1 LWHIVYLPRTPLQP
15 LTQRGSRGR
24 VVKLPARYTGGEDL
38 HCADRGAP
46 LEGKDFALLA
56 GELIS
61 LELFNKLKSKTKL
74 VNISD
79 PLMIIL

>member
-1 LWHIVYLPRTPLQP
+1 VAYSLFTPHP
-15 LTQRGSRGR
+15 SATPHSEREGR